1 MKCQL
6 AVNTPSLR
14 GANFWNR
21 DLLKSAKTNPISL
34 GVTEMATNKINRANS
49 RTDLVISAALTTV
62 PELSVRLLAGLHIN
76 NLDPLKVP

>member
-1 MKCQL
+1 
-6 AVNTPSLR
+6 
-14 GANFWNR
+14 
-21 DLLKSAKTNPISL
+21 
-34 GVTEMATNKINRANS
+34 MATNKINRANS